1 MDYFWK
7 PSSLARNYEDEGQHF
22 AQPLIF
28 WGLRFTPQSETD
40 RKYCKAILSIG

>member
-7 PSSLARNYEDEGQHF
+7 PSSLAHNYEDEGHREVL
-22 AQPLIF
+22 PLIF

-40 RKYCKAILSIG
+40 RKYCFAILSIG

>member
-7 PSSLARNYEDEGQHF
+7 PSSLAHNYEDEGLRE

-28 WGLRFTPQSETD
+28 WGLRSTPQSETD
-40 RKYCKAILSIG
+40 RKYCKEILSIS